1 MKEGAS
7 VNESASKT
15 DQGASGKMEE
25 NTPRGFRAWLAPRLR
40 RIKPEGFWGWT
51 SAFSLLALWFF
62 FLIDLLLWYA
72 RASGDFS

>member
-1 MKEGAS
+1 
-7 VNESASKT
+7 
-15 DQGASGKMEE
+15 MEE

-62 FLIDLLLWYA
+62 T
-72 RASGDFS
+72 